1 MPNQDKLSSV
11 KYGSIELMMKYP
23 FNKPTKEVFKSWK
36 KDFLKLEE
44 TKSFDIYLLGS
55 FTEKLSDDNIEAYDI
70 DIVLMGDGEIK
81 KVEKLIY
88 EGTKLGLEKYNTFFD
103 ILWFSDMPYFNK
115 LWDKQEVLI
124 IDICLLSPE
133 FLIDGHNINTQIKN
147 TKQLS
152 KNLWKVP
159 SVMFP
164 TEIQLKKMFNGF
176 TYSEPQLIN

>member
-1 MPNQDKLSSV
+1 MPNQDILVPV
-11 KYGSIELMMKYP
+11 KYGSIELMTKYP
-23 FNKPTKEVFKSWK
+23 FNKPTKEVFESWK
-36 KDFLKLEE
+36 KDFLKIKEVD
-44 TKSFDIYLLGS
+44 SFDIYLLGS
-55 FTEKLSDDNIEAYDI
+55 FLEKLSDDNIEAYDI

-133 FLIDGHNINTQIKN
+133 FLIDGHNINKPTKN

-164 TEIQLKKMFNGF
+164 TKLQLKKMFNGF
-176 TYSEPQLIN
+176 TYSKPMLIN